1 MNMKLVN
8 YIENSFLSPLL
19 KDELIT
25 DISFNGVSLFYL
37 HSQKGRLKFDYNLS
51 LQEANDFIR
60 QIANFSEKQF
70 SYSEPILDVS
80 IGRYRINAVHNSIV
94 RINDEKAVSFS
105 MRMASKN
112 NKIPSDKQ
120 FMDSEMKEYLI
131 SLLENNES
139 IVIAGETGSGKT
151 ELQKYLIS
159 LIKKNSR
166 IIVIDN
172 IQELEALREDDLLD
186 LTSWQVYPNMPD
198 RTFESLIR
206 NALRS
211 NPDWLIVAEA
221 RGKEMADVLL
231 SVTTGHPIITT
242 MHANDVLEISTRMA
256 RMIQLNSPNEQFSD
270 ILNDVKNN
278 FVNYVYLKR
287 DISSNGE
294 VKRYISSIAR
304 IDKNSKELKIIKER
318 KHL

>member
-1 MNMKLVN
+1 MNTKLIN
-8 YIENSFLSPLL
+8 YIENSFLAPLL

-37 HSQKGRLKFDYNLS
+37 HSQKGRQKFDYNLS

-60 QIANFSEKQF
+60 QIANYSEKQF

-105 MRMASKN
+105 LRMASKE
-112 NKIPSDKQ
+112 NKIPLDKQ

-131 SLLENNES
+131 SLLEKNES

-159 LIKKNSR
+159 LIKKNAH

-172 IQELEALREDDLLD
+172 IQELEALRNDDSLD
-186 LTSWQVYPNMPD
+186 LTSWQVYPNMAD

-206 NALRS
+206 NAL
-211 NPDWLIVAEA
+211 
-221 RGKEMADVLL
+221 
-231 SVTTGHPIITT
+231 
-242 MHANDVLEISTRMA
+242 
-256 RMIQLNSPNEQFSD
+256 
-270 ILNDVKNN
+270 NN
-278 FVNYVYLKR
+278 
-287 DISSNGE
+287 
-294 VKRYISSIAR
+294 R
-304 IDKNSKELKIIKER
+304 IGS
-318 KHL
+318 